1 MSEHYSYTHSSA
13 HDQTVLLFSSRESS
27 SPVTMCHFHRIS
39 FAGTHIVGPDCSRM
53 APFTFVVISSGMSP
67 VTTATK
73 RQDTSYNSYKKT
85 GYFIQQLKRDRTL
98 HTTATK
104 RQDTSYNSYKKTGYF
119 IQQLQRY
126 RTLHT
131 TATKRQ
137 DISYKSY
144 KETGHFIQQLQ
155 RDRTLPTTAAKRQ
168 DTSYNSYKETGHFI
182 QQFLTQKLQEYID
195 YQKPT

>member
-1 MSEHYSYTHSSA
+1 MPICK
-13 HDQTVLLFSSRESS
+13 TVINDALVESS

-39 FAGTHIVGPDCSRM
+39 FAGTHIVGPDCSRLT
-53 APFTFVVISSGMSP
+53 PFTFVVISSSVSP

-73 RQDTSYNSYKKT
+73 RQDTSHNSHKET
-85 GYFIQQLKRDRTL
+85 RHFIQQLQRDRTL

-104 RQDTSYNSYKKTGYF
+104 RQDTSHNSYKETGHF
-119 IQQLQRY
+119 TQQLQRD

-137 DISYKSY
+137 DTSHNSY
-144 KETGHFIQQLQ
+144 KETGHFTQQLQ
-155 RDRTLPTTAAKRQ
+155 RDRILHTTATKRQ

-182 QQFLTQKLQEYID
+182 QQLLIQKLQEYID
-195 YQKPT
+195 YQKLT

>member
-1 MSEHYSYTHSSA
+1 MLLFSSRAVLLMSEHYSYTHSSA

-27 SPVTMCHFHRIS
+27 SPVTMCHFDRIS

-53 APFTFVVISSGMSP
+53 TPFTFVVITSGMSP
-67 VTTATK
+67 V
-73 RQDTSYNSYKKT
+73 
-85 GYFIQQLKRDRTL
+85 
-98 HTTATK
+98 TTATK

-137 DISYKSY
+137 EISYKSY

-155 RDRTLPTTAAKRQ
+155 RDRTLPTTSTKRE
-168 DTSYNSYKETGHFI
+168 DTSYNSYKETGHFT
-182 QQFLTQKLQEYID
+182 QQLLTQKLQEYID
-195 YQKPT
+195 YQKLT